1 MFRTLGAAAAVARR
15 APTIGLGPVAARTT
29 AMISTMASTRSRSMA
44 LPTPSILRVALHP
57 TIPRQPAASAVPGPL
72 ILAGARQVSM
82 WRKLSLLR
90 RLPFFARLPF
100 LAGGTAASAGAYV
113 QYKINHTAN
122 WFNDKVGTAKDFLS
136 DKFDALGP
144 LRDGIRDRY
153 EFFSDRFQA
162 LVNQE
167 RPKFEFPSR
176 SSDDGDPSSTAADAD
191 TDDTDD
197 ASAEAERARSRS
209 RTRQTKP
216 APPPPKLNQGS
227 EADLLDLSRQLRD
240 IRQILDAA
248 NVPAHADDLA
258 LPQIVVVGPRGAG
271 KSTVVDHLLGRGT
284 LVPRMGPTRRPVEV
298 RFEHVPDATADVA
311 VFPQLDA
318 NHAVADFREVA
329 RTIEKA
335 VAGNDKDTAVA
346 TTPLVVTIRSA
357 KVPDLTVVDLPGW
370 DPETTTTLY
379 DQYLNDTSALIL
391 AVTPATA
398 NTDPTFETVLGRAD
412 PMGQRTVRVVT
423 KLDLADP
430 DTRVRLLTATT
441 RSREIGLVLPGH
453 DESTMVDLHDKHL
466 PVGLSELRTTVRQT
480 AERRLASRLDAVVD
494 QVHHEVATTNYQYK
508 VAYNDRRISAESY
521 LAQAVDALKTR
532 FAVMTREFGKAEVR
546 QAIRVELEQRLVA
559 LCDQHLWQDPA
570 LTALPNA
577 REDDRYWTDARDR
590 AAAGLTKCGI
600 GRITTEL
607 TVNAL
612 MARIDE
618 VLRAD
623 DTLEHH
629 AATRDRAHDL
639 AEAAIA
645 RRFHLTIDQVENT
658 IKPYKDEVEC
668 TDAEWTAAVRR
679 ATEVLDRE
687 VQRSSGNYYQL
698 RSDVGW
704 TRQAAGDPVAAVKG
718 TAKPILVACAPARN
732 AAHDPLLSMA
742 VDDKYGGYDPQA
754 VHAARDA
761 LYHWHRSLA
770 LAQRRAAVS
779 GRACRQPTPQAMTIC
794 PEVYLTAVAEKLADT
809 AAMFIALE
817 LLHDVYHQWPRAV
830 DAELFYGQ
838 SRAQAAAFAA
848 ENPIVKRHLQDAA
861 KKAALEDTLA
871 KLRAARRQ
879 RATLEEVVAGAATEP
894 APPSGQGEGKMV

>member
-1 MFRTLGAAAAVARR
+1 M
-15 APTIGLGPVAARTT
+15 P
-29 AMISTMASTRSRSMA
+29 

-57 TIPRQPAASAVPGPL
+57 TMPHQPAARPVPGPL
-72 ILAGARQVSM
+72 ILSGARQVSM

-122 WFNDKVGTAKDFLS
+122 WFNDKVDAAKDFLS

-176 SSDDGDPSSTAADAD
+176 SSDGSDPASSAADAD
-191 TDDTDD
+191 SDD
-197 ASAEAERARSRS
+197 ADDAAEAERARSRS
-209 RTRQTKP
+209 RNRRSKP

-258 LPQIVVVGPRGAG
+258 LPRIVVVGPRGAG
-271 KSTVVDHLLGRGT
+271 KSAVADHLLGRGT
-284 LVPRMGPTRRPVEV
+284 LVPRTGPTRRPVEV
-298 RFEHVPDATADVA
+298 RFEHVPDATVDTA
-311 VFPQLDA
+311 VFPQLEAD
-318 NHAVADFREVA
+318 HAMTDFRDVA

-335 VAGNDKDTAVA
+335 VAGDTEDGSAVA
-346 TTPLVVTIRSA
+346 TTPLVVAVRSA
-357 KVPDLTVVDLPGW
+357 KVPDMTIVDLPGW
-370 DPETTTTLY
+370 DSETTATLY

-391 AVTPATA
+391 AVVPATA
-398 NTDPTFETVLGRAD
+398 DTDPTFETVLGRAD

-430 DTRVRLLTATT
+430 DSRVRLLTATT
-441 RSREIGLVLPGH
+441 RSRVIGLVLPGH
-453 DESTMVDLHDKHL
+453 DESAMIDLHAKRL

-532 FAVMTREFGKAEVR
+532 FAVMAREFGKAEVR
-546 QAIRVELEQRLVA
+546 QAIRAELEKRLVA
-559 LCDQHLWQDPA
+559 LCDQHLWQDPLLA
-570 LTALPNA
+570 ALPNA
-577 REDDRYWTDARDR
+577 REDDRYWMDVRDR

-679 ATEVLDRE
+679 AMDVLDRE
-687 VQRSSGNYYQL
+687 VQHSSSKYYQL
-698 RSDVGW
+698 RSEVGW
-704 TRQAAGDPVAAVKG
+704 WTLSGTMAYLTQLDAKAAGDPVAAVKG
-718 TAKPILVACAPARN
+718 TAKPFLVARAPARN
-732 AAHDPLLSMA
+732 PAHDPLLAMA
-742 VDDKYGGYDPQA
+742 VENKYGGYDAQA

-779 GRACRQPTPQAMTIC
+779 GRACRQPTSQAMTIC
-794 PEVYLTAVAEKLADT
+794 PEVYLAAVAEKLADT

-848 ENPIVKRHLQDAA
+848 ENPVVQRHLLDAA
-861 KKAALEDTLA
+861 KKAALEETLA

-879 RATLEEVVAGAATEP
+879 RTTLEEVVAGAGAESVP
-894 APPSGQGEGKMV
+894 PPSG